1 MFTLQTSFKPFA
13 QVGEGVKSV
22 VEVTMNSE
30 EEIAWEVLLFP
41 PGAVEEDQKTNSKS
55 SLRILS
61 LVSLAIKGTV
71 SRDGFDF

>member
-22 VEVTMNSE
+22 VEMTVNSE
-30 EEIAWEVLLFP
+30 EELAWEVLLP
-41 PGAVEEDQKTNSKS
+41 PPRPVEEDQKTNSKS

-61 LVSLAIKGTV
+61 LVSLAIKVTV
-71 SRDGFDF
+71 SRNGFGF